1 MINAEPVTKEEII
14 LSLKE
19 QLRNEGIAHSH
30 VGLPKDID
38 FSSYNG
44 VLRARVS
51 IPALNMQV
59 NSVAFEGWV
68 VALKT
73 WLPDLTTK
81 VELDFPFP
89 SDYSV
94 GVLGNSKACHF
105 NRFLYRTAN
114 FLRLFPDW
122 FSLYEVLREKVEE
135 FGQWLKKEPC
145 YLNQPL
151 RERKSVPKTKNIERK
166 IESWFTFEE
175 GKELLCECWGLN
187 REKLFNQLPVGVFHK
202 TIEKK
207 TAIFTRGAAAI
218 DLGGISEDGKTLHI
232 IELKSGNNI
241 NMGVI
246 SETLFYTAVIHDT
259 CIAMDNLFK
268 FGRYK
273 RSRQTEAMIIIQNGG
288 RKFEHLHSHI
298 LAERY
303 HPLFSHDVMNLLA
316 SGLSRLGIKF
326 DRAKYDY
333 KNRRL
338 LA

>member
-1 MINAEPVTKEEII
+1 MITAEPVTKKDII

-19 QLRNEGIAHSH
+19 QLRNQGIAHSH
-30 VGLPKDID
+30 VGLPRDID
-38 FSSYNG
+38 FSSCNG

-59 NSVAFEGWV
+59 NSVAFEGWI

-89 SDYSV
+89 TDYSV
-94 GVLGNSKACHF
+94 GVLGNSEACHF

-122 FSLYEVLREKVEE
+122 FSLDEGPREKVKE
-135 FGQWLKKEPC
+135 FGQWLKKGPC

-151 RERKSVPKTKNIERK
+151 RERKSVPKTKNMERK

-175 GKELLCECWGLN
+175 GKELLCERWGLN
-187 REKLFNQLPVGVFHK
+187 GEKLFNQLPVGVFHN
-202 TIEKK
+202 TIERR

-218 DLGGISEDGKTLHI
+218 DLGGISEDGKALHI

-246 SETLFYTAVIHDT
+246 SEILFYTAVIYDT
-259 CIAMDNLFK
+259 CIAADNLFE

-273 RSRQTEAMIIIQNGG
+273 NSPLTEDMIAIQNGS
-288 RKFEHLHSHI
+288 RNFEHLHSHI

-303 HPLFSHDVMNLLA
+303 HPLFSDSVVNLLA
-316 SGLSRLGIKF
+316 GGLSRLGVKF
-326 DRAKYDY
+326 DRARYDY
-333 KNRRL
+333 KSKRL
-338 LA
+338 PA